1 MVKILITDAT
11 ILTLSKNP
19 RIPPLIRRGYV
30 YIKDGRIVVVD
41 EGEPPE
47 EYQYPELLL
56 NGDGRLVI
64 PGMSSG
70 ITSVSLYPLR
80 YEGRK
85 SLADVKDYL
94 SILTRT
100 DIYYATMLAMA
111 EMILSG
117 VTTAMISDIYLDSSA
132 RAAKDS
138 GLMVTLAPPVG
149 CGLEDYGVE
158 REIDLLLS
166 RWHEKVENVKAA
178 VLTCGNAD
186 DEVREKAALKGLRIF
201 SMSEDGEI
209 RVNPGTGSEAVI
221 RFGNGLLNWRP
232 GDGIGVWAR
241 PSYSIIEV
249 LKEIMWRSGSR
260 NLVDVLASAVETH
273 SMIGWSGVGAIEP
286 GSVANVVML
295 DTHEPPGWP
304 VPDRLDFVA
313 RAVIEGSARVE
324 TVIAGEEILVDA
336 GELLT
341 IGEAVLR
348 RSVERF
354 KDVMKELKKKD
365 GITPPSP
372 AGSPRPSQ

>member
-11 ILTLSKNP
+11 IFTLSKNP
-19 RIPPLIRRGYV
+19 RTPPLIRRGYV
-30 YIKDGRIVVVD
+30 FIKDGRVIAVD
-41 EGEPPE
+41 EGEPPD
-47 EYQYPELLL
+47 EYQYPELLM
-56 NGDGRLVI
+56 NGEGRLVI

-80 YEGRK
+80 YEVK
-85 SLADVKDYL
+85 ESLAEVKDYL

-100 DIYYATMLAMA
+100 DIYYATMLSAA

-132 RAAKDS
+132 RAAKDA
-138 GLMVTLAPPVG
+138 GLMVTLATPIG
-149 CGLEDYGVE
+149 CGLEDFGVE

-166 RWHEKVENVKAA
+166 RWHGKVDNVKAA
-178 VLTCGNAD
+178 VLTCGD
-186 DEVREKAALKGLRIF
+186 VSEELEEKAALKGLRTF
-201 SMSEDGEI
+201 TLSSGVV
-209 RVNPGTGSEAVI
+209 RVNPGTNAEGTI
-221 RFGNGLLNWRP
+221 RFGNGLMRWSP
-232 GDGIGVWAR
+232 GEGVGIWVR

-260 NLVDVLASAVETH
+260 SLIDVLASAVDTH

-286 GSVANVVML
+286 GKVANIVML

-304 VPDRLDFVA
+304 VPERLDHVA

-348 RSVERF
+348 KGVERF
-354 KDVMKELKKKD
+354 RDVMKELKEKAE
-365 GITPPSP
+365 TTHPSP
-372 AGSPRPSQ
+372 AGSPRTSR